1 MSHVE
6 TIPDWTTVYAATQ
19 ILPWDSLHTTNG
31 SKVSKE
37 GTGSVGYIP
46 FYRTREEVIKL
57 FGDVKILEFKRVE
70 EETSRE
76 EEDGPQGLGKREA
89 VPQKRKGCCG
99 GKACKA
105 TRPATEGDGGCH

>member
-1 MSHVE
+1 MSHAESNSDPYSIIRLPHELIMGFNYVE
-6 TIPDWTTVYAATQ
+6 
-19 ILPWDSLHTTNG
+19 
-31 SKVSKE
+31 KE
-37 GTGSVGYIP
+37 T
-46 FYRTREEVIKL
+46 K
-57 FGDVKILEFKRVE
+57 
-70 EETSRE
+70 RE

>member
-1 MSHVE
+1 MSRVE
-6 TIPDWTTVYAATQ
+6 TMPNWTNVYAAASV
-19 ILPWDSLHTTNG
+19 LSWGSLMANG
-31 SKVSKE
+31 AEVSGE

-105 TRPATEGDGGCH
+105 TRTATEGDGGCH